1 MHLEGN
7 FYKIDSFTQKE
18 ENNFSFVVTI
28 LPGHSIYEGHFP
40 EQPVVPGVC
49 TLTIIRECISR
60 ILEKEIS
67 FATIKE
73 CKYISALIPE
83 ENLSVAIDIT
93 FTDTT
98 KVKVQA
104 ERADNG
110 QAVLKL
116 RAEIR

>member
-18 ENNFSFVVTI
+18 ENNYSFVVTI

-67 FATIKE
+67 FATINLLYPYLTYTKLI
-73 CKYISALIPE
+73 ISSFGAFVI
-83 ENLSVAIDIT
+83 ST
-93 FTDTT
+93 
-98 KVKVQA
+98 
-104 ERADNG
+104 
-110 QAVLKL
+110 L
-116 RAEIR
+116 RA